1 MNEIVK
7 DVQVATLKV
16 GEACDYVREKIGL
29 KEHQDELV
37 TGRIFVTGA
46 QGVLG
51 YRVAQ
56 RLLNSG
62 HPSTRIGYRNP
73 EDLSDFADQLSIKGA
88 EVVHFDWKDK
98 TTYAAALDAVKIV
111 FCVTPYIENWAQ
123 TFPAF
128 LRACE
133 KAGVEYFVKVSFY
146 HARNENDIY
155 QKANFVRLHAAC
167 DDLLSMSSIP
177 YTILSASH
185 LMSNTLVM
193 HHVSE
198 SAIFA
203 GDHSMWKT
211 LITHLLDSQAED
223 AGKDKEKPIVLY
235 GASEGKNINY
245 VSPNDI
251 AEVATRVIMYSK
263 PHVRKEYT
271 LTGLQPISDDD
282 LACALAKHSKR
293 PVFYEDLPINMLV
306 QKEEDGFTSVD
317 DVDWKVR
324 DFIGLEK
331 LKATGLEEDIGFI
344 SHDIEKICKRK
355 PETVDQ
361 YLEATE
367 SMTPLEKWI
376 FE

>member
-1 MNEIVK
+1 MNEILK
-7 DVQVATLKV
+7 EVQVGAALKV
-16 GEACDYVREKIGL
+16 GDACDYVCVKLGL
-29 KEHQDELV
+29 KEHQDDVV
-37 TGRIFVTGA
+37 TAGRIFVTGA

-56 RLLNSG
+56 RLLNAG
-62 HPSTRIGYRNP
+62 HPATRIGYRHP
-73 EDLSDFADQLSIKGA
+73 DDLSNFAEQLSSKGA

-98 TTYAAALDAVKIV
+98 TTYASALDGVKIV
-111 FCVTPYIENWAQ
+111 FCVTPYTENWAQ
-123 TFPAF
+123 TFPKF

-146 HARNENDIY
+146 HARKENDIY
-155 QKANFVRLHAAC
+155 QKVNFVRLHAAC
-167 DDLLSMSSIP
+167 DDILSQSSIP

-185 LMSNTLVM
+185 LMSNPLVM
-193 HHVSE
+193 HH
-198 SAIFA
+198 
-203 GDHSMWKT
+203 
-211 LITHLLDSQAED
+211 AED
-223 AGKDKEKPIVLY
+223 AGKGKEKPIVLY
-235 GASEGKNINY
+235 GASDGANINY

-263 PHVRKEYT
+263 PHMRKEYT

-282 LACALAKHSKR
+282 LAYALAKHSKR

-306 QKEEDGFTSVD
+306 KKEEDGFTSVD

-331 LKATGLEEDIGFI
+331 LKATGLEEDATFI

-355 PETVDQ
+355 PETIDD
-361 YLEATE
+361 YLQATDL
-367 SMTPLEKWI
+367 MTPLEKWI

>member
-1 MNEIVK
+1 MNEILK
-7 DVQVATLKV
+7 EVQVGALKV
-16 GEACDYVREKIGL
+16 GDACDFVCDKLGL
-29 KEHQDELV
+29 KEHHDDDIV

-46 QGVLG
+46 KGVLG
-51 YRVAQ
+51 SRVAQ
-56 RLLNSG
+56 RLLNAG

-73 EDLSDFADQLSIKGA
+73 DDLGNFADQLSSKGA

-98 TTYAAALDAVKIV
+98 TTYSSALDGVKIV
-111 FCVTPYIENWAQ
+111 FCVTPYTENWAQ

-133 KAGVEYFVKVSFY
+133 KAGVEFFVKVSFY

-155 QKANFVRLHAAC
+155 QKCNFVRLHAAC
-167 DDLLSMSSIP
+167 DDILSQSSIP

-185 LMSNTLVM
+185 LMSNPLVM
-193 HHVSE
+193 HH
-198 SAIFA
+198 
-203 GDHSMWKT
+203 
-211 LITHLLDSQAED
+211 AED
-223 AGKDKEKPIVLY
+223 AGKSKEKPIVLY

-251 AEVATRVIMYSK
+251 AEAATRVIMYSK
-263 PHVRKEYT
+263 PHMRKEYT
-271 LTGLQPISDDD
+271 LTGLEPISEDDF
-282 LACALAKHSKR
+282 AYALAKHSKR

-331 LKATGLEEDIGFI
+331 IKATGLEEDVGFI

-355 PETVDQ
+355 PETVDD
-361 YLEATE
+361 YLQATE